1 MALPLRTADQLI
13 DAHIEARWAAR
24 RSGPWA
30 STLQDLWR
38 LLLERE
44 GPIPVD
50 ELHRLLPGRTRE
62 AVPEALTALDADD
75 LIVVRDGRLTAAY
88 PFSGEA
94 TAFAVIL
101 PDGRHRYACCAIDAL
116 GIAPMLGQ
124 RIEVGS
130 PCHHCGQPLAFAVAV
145 DGPAAGA
152 AGVMVWVGQWGG
164 AGGRRATS
172 L

>member
-1 MALPLRTADQLI
+1 MGLPLRTADELI
-13 DAHIEARWAAR
+13 GAHAEARWTAR

-30 STLQDLWR
+30 WVLRDLWR

-44 GPIPVD
+44 ETIPTD
-50 ELHRLLPGRTRE
+50 ELDRLLAGRTRE
-62 AVPEALTALDADD
+62 TVQEALAALDAED

-94 TAFAVIL
+94 TAFIVIL
-101 PDGRHRYACCAIDAL
+101 PDGRQRYACCAIDAL

-124 RIEVGS
+124 QIEVRS
-130 PCHHCGQPLAFAVAV
+130 RCHHCGEPLAFAVAV
-145 DGPAAGA
+145 GGPAANADGIL
-152 AGVMVWVGQWGG
+152 VWVGEWGG
-164 AGGRRATS
+164 QGEQRATT

>member
-1 MALPLRTADQLI
+1 MGLPLRTADQLI
-13 DAHIEARWAAR
+13 DAHSEARWAAR

-30 STLQDLWR
+30 WMLRDLWR
-38 LLLERE
+38 LSLERA

-62 AVPEALTALDADD
+62 AVPEALDALDADD

-94 TAFAVIL
+94 TAFAV
-101 PDGRHRYACCAIDAL
+101 D
-116 GIAPMLGQ
+116 
-124 RIEVGS
+124 
-130 PCHHCGQPLAFAVAV
+130 V

-152 AGVMVWVGQWGG
+152 ARVMVWVGQWGA